1 MKLKPIAMSL
11 ATVSVAL
18 LASSA
23 FGQEHGA
30 AAAGGEHG
38 GSAGL
43 PPKINEALITAIV
56 QLVVFIGL
64 LLILTKSAW
73 GPISKGLAA
82 RERKIRDDIETAERA
97 RAEGEAALANYKQQ
111 IAGADAQVREKL
123 ASAQRD
129 AEAIAARMK
138 EAAQAEIEESKA
150 RAQREIEESKNAA
163 LVEVRQQAAA
173 ISTAIAGR
181 ILKREI
187 NENDQADLVRSSLDE
202 LQANARA

>member
-1 MKLKPIAMSL
+1 MKIKTIAIPL
-11 ATVSVAL
+11 ATVTVAL

-30 AAAGGEHG
+30 AGAAEHQA
-38 GSAGL
+38 SAGL

-56 QLVVFIGL
+56 QLVVFVAL
-64 LLILTKSAW
+64 LAVLTKTAW

-82 RERKIRDDIETAERA
+82 REKQIRDDIDTAARA
-97 RAEGEAALANYKQQ
+97 RAEAESALANYKQQ

-123 ASAQRD
+123 AAAQRD
-129 AEAIAARMK
+129 AEAIGARMK
-138 EAAQAEIEESKA
+138 MDAQNEIEESKA

-163 LVEVRQQAAA
+163 LVEVRQQAAT
-173 ISTAIAGR
+173 ISTMIAGR

>member
-1 MKLKPIAMSL
+1 MKIKTIAIPL
-11 ATVSVAL
+11 ATVAVAL

-23 FGQEHGA
+23 FGQEHGGAGA
-30 AAAGGEHG
+30 AEHQA
-38 GSAGL
+38 SAGL

-56 QLVVFIGL
+56 QLVVFVGL
-64 LLILTKSAW
+64 LVILTKSAW
-73 GPISKGLAA
+73 GPIAKGLAA
-82 RERKIRDDIETAERA
+82 REQQIRNDIATAERA

-138 EAAQAEIEESKA
+138 MDAQAEIEESKA

-173 ISTAIAGR
+173 ISTMIAGK